1 VAEIQHS
8 PNTRAYD
15 LSKAIIAGIIL
26 FIIIAL
32 LRGAGAQRAATP
44 TTVAQS
50 PAAPTL
56 TLPEQPNADG
66 AFTFK
71 GTGTPG
77 SKVEVWADGKLLGS
91 TTVGADGTWSLDADL
106 PAGKHTLTTRTVDA
120 SGKVLA
126 ESAPL
131 SWEAPALA
139 GIAPMLTLPEQ
150 PNADGKFSLKGTGT
164 PGSKVEVWADGK
176 LLGST
181 TVGADGTWSL
191 DADLP
196 AGKHTLTTRTV
207 DASGKVLAESAP
219 LSWEVPALAAI
230 APMLTL
236 PEQPNADG
244 KFSLKGTGTPGS
256 KVEVWADGKLLG
268 STTVG
273 ADGAWSLDA
282 DLPAGKHTLTTR
294 TVDASGKVLAESA
307 PLSWEA
313 PALAVPGAV
322 APTLTL
328 PEKLEAGKPVKLG
341 GTGTPG
347 AEVEIVEDGKVIGK
361 ATVGADGT
369 WTYSYTPSAGEH
381 TLLVRAVGD
390 ASLASA
396 PAKLSMP
403 ALATAP
409 ATPPATS
416 AECGV
421 GEDRGTTYVV
431 ARCEYMSLIA
441 KRTGVTLAALIAAN
455 PQVTNIDLIY
465 PDQILNLPAR

>member
-1 VAEIQHS
+1 
-8 PNTRAYD
+8 
-15 LSKAIIAGIIL
+15 
-26 FIIIAL
+26 
-32 LRGAGAQRAATP
+32 
-44 TTVAQS
+44 
-50 PAAPTL
+50 
-56 TLPEQPNADG
+56 NADG
-66 AFTFK
+66 RFSLK

-91 TTVGADGTWSLDADL
+91 TTVGTDGTWSLDADL

-126 ESAPL
+126 ESAPM

-139 GIAPMLTLPEQ
+139 AVAPVLTLPEQ
-150 PNADGKFSLKGTGT
+150 PNADGRFSLKGTGT

-181 TVGADGTWSL
+181 TVGT
-191 DADLP
+191 
-196 AGKHTLTTRTV
+196 
-207 DASGKVLAESAP
+207 
-219 LSWEVPALAAI
+219 
-230 APMLTL
+230 
-236 PEQPNADG
+236 
-244 KFSLKGTGTPGS
+244 
-256 KVEVWADGKLLG
+256 
-268 STTVG
+268 
-273 ADGAWSLDA
+273 DGAWSLDA

-307 PLSWEA
+307 PMSWEA
-313 PALAVPGAV
+313 LALAAV

-328 PEKLEAGKPVKLG
+328 PEKLEAGKSVKLS

-347 AEVEIVEDGKVIGK
+347 TEVEIVEDGKVIGK

-381 TLLVRAVGD
+381 TLLVRAAGD
-390 ASLASA
+390 ATLASA

-403 ALATAP
+403 ASASAP
-409 ATPPATS
+409 APVTLPAAG

-431 ARCEYMSLIA
+431 AQCEYMALIA
-441 KRTGVTLAALIAAN
+441 NRVGVTLAALIAAN
-455 PQVTNIDLIY
+455 PEVTNPDLIY
-465 PDQILNLPAR
+465 PGQILNLPPR

>member
-1 VAEIQHS
+1 MADIQHS

-139 GIAPMLTLPEQ
+139 
-150 PNADGKFSLKGTGT
+150 
-164 PGSKVEVWADGK
+164 
-176 LLGST
+176 
-181 TVGADGTWSL
+181 
-191 DADLP
+191 
-196 AGKHTLTTRTV
+196 
-207 DASGKVLAESAP
+207 
-219 LSWEVPALAAI
+219 
-230 APMLTL
+230 
-236 PEQPNADG
+236 
-244 KFSLKGTGTPGS
+244 
-256 KVEVWADGKLLG
+256 
-268 STTVG
+268 
-273 ADGAWSLDA
+273 
-282 DLPAGKHTLTTR
+282 
-294 TVDASGKVLAESA
+294 
-307 PLSWEA
+307 
-313 PALAVPGAV
+313 VPGAAAV
-322 APTLTL
+322 APTLIL
-328 PEKLEAGKPVKLG
+328 PEKFEAGKPVKLG

-347 AEVEIVEDGKVIGK
+347 AEVEIVEDGKGIGK

-403 ALATAP
+403 APAAAPATAP
-409 ATPPATS
+409 ATTPAVPGAATS

-455 PQVTNIDLIY
+455 PQVTNPDLIY
-465 PDQILNLPAR
+465 PGQILNLPAR